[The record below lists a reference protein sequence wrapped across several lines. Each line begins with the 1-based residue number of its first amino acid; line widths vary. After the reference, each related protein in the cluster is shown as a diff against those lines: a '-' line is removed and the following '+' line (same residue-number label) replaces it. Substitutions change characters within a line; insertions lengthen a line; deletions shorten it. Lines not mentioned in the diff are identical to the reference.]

1 MFPTRLRMAF
11 AVLLMVGFA
20 MAAAAAPPADG
31 PPLGRTCGTAE
42 PSRALLDQSRSAVER
57 FRAERPARTSGGTIR
72 VAFHIITANGK
83 GQVTDAQVAA
93 QIDELNRA
101 YKGTGYKF
109 ELASVDRTE
118 NSNWYKMAPGSNA
131 EARAKQTLAV
141 DPAHHLNLYTCAPG
155 QKLLGWAYFPFS
167 VPEDSFWHGV
177 VVHFESLP
185 GGAFTSY
192 NLGRTAVHE
201 VGHYLGL
208 FHTFQGGCVE
218 PGDEVDDTA
227 FEAEPAF
234 GCPIGRN
241 TCPQPGFDPVQNYM
255 DYSDDG
261 CLTEFTAGQ
270 DVRMDDLVSV
280 YRPSL
285 FETALAANVTR
296 NEIEPAAIEPEESI
310 RALSFRGALPNPFR
324 RETAIH
330 FTLPVS
336 GHVSLRVY
344 DIAGKLVS
352 TLVDASL
359 PPGDHSAMFRS
370 GTLPSGMYFTVLRV
384 GGVQVSRS
392 VVLTR

>member
-1 MFPTRLRMAF
+1 
-11 AVLLMVGFA
+11 
-20 MAAAAAPPADG
+20 
-31 PPLGRTCGTAE
+31 
-42 PSRALLDQSRSAVER
+42 
-57 FRAERPARTSGGTIR
+57 
-72 VAFHIITANGK
+72 
-83 GQVTDAQVAA
+83 
-93 QIDELNRA
+93 
-101 YKGTGYKF
+101 
-109 ELASVDRTE
+109 
-118 NSNWYKMAPGSNA
+118 MAPGSNA

-177 VVHFESLP
+177 VIHFESLP

-201 VGHYLGL
+201 IGHYLGL
-208 FHTFQGGCVE
+208 FHTFEGGCIA
-218 PGDEVDDTA
+218 PGDEVDDTP
-227 FEAEPAF
+227 FEGEPAF

-261 CLTEFTAGQ
+261 CLTEFTSGQ
-270 DVRMDDLVSV
+270 NQRMDDLVSV

-285 FETALAANVTR
+285 FETALATNVTR
-296 NEIEPAAIEPEESI
+296 NEIEPATIEPEESS
-310 RALSFRGALPNPFR
+310 RTLSFRGALPNPFR

-344 DIAGKLVS
+344 DIAGKLVT

>member
-1 MFPTRLRMAF
+1 MFPTRLRIVF
-11 AVLLMVGFA
+11 TAVVLAGFA
-20 MAAAAAPPADG
+20 AVAGAADG
-31 PPLGRTCGTAE
+31 PPGRRTCGTPE
-42 PSRALLDQSRSAVER
+42 PTRVERERIHASVER
-57 FRAERPARTSGGTIR
+57 FRAERTGRPSGGTIR
-72 VAFHIITANGK
+72 VAFHVITSNDK
-83 GQVTDAQVAA
+83 GDVTDSQIAG

-101 YKGTGYKF
+101 YKGTGYSF
-109 ELASVDRTE
+109 ALGSVDRTDKG
-118 NSNWYKMAPGSNA
+118 NWFHMTPGSNA
-131 EARAKQTLAV
+131 EANAKQTLAV
-141 DPAHHLNLYTCAPG
+141 DPAHTLNIYTCAPG
-155 QKLLGWAYFPFS
+155 QFILGWAYFPFS

-185 GGAFTSY
+185 GGGFLSY

-208 FHTFQGGCVE
+208 FHTFQGGCVA
-218 PGDEVDDTA
+218 PGDEVDDTP

-241 TCPQPGFDPVQNYM
+241 TCPQPGLDPVQNYM

-261 CLTEFTAGQ
+261 CLIEFTRGQ
-270 DVRMDDLVSV
+270 DERMDEIVAV

-285 FETALAANVTR
+285 FQASSALLATR
-296 NEIEPAAIEPEESI
+296 AEIEPATLDPDEPS
-310 RALSFRGALPNPFR
+310 RALSFRGAWPNPFR
-324 RETAIH
+324 RETAVR

-336 GHVSLRVY
+336 GHVQLRVY

-352 TLVDASL
+352 TLVDAPL
-359 PPGDHSAMFRS
+359 PPGDHSAMFRADR
-370 GTLPSGMYFTVLRV
+370 LPSGMYFTVLRV